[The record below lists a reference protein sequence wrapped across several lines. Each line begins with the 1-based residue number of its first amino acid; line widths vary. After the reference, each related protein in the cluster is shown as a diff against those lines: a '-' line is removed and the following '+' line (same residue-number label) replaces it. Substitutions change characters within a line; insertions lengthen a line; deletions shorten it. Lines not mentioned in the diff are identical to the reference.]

1 MLNEDAD
8 FELLDAVPYTSV
20 PLQLSVAWCHA
31 FPALTRRTSDQPPPR
46 TLSVVVSVV
55 LGSISYE
62 QVALASPQDA
72 GDIVPTPQY
81 FPSSHSLQAAP
92 AILLYVPAGQSVSA
106 PNLHCY
112 GKDKKGGNQKEGTC
126 RKKETFQLAALI
138 VAAVWVY
145 IF

>member
-1 MLNEDAD
+1 
-8 FELLDAVPYTSV
+8 
-20 PLQLSVAWCHA
+20 
-31 FPALTRRTSDQPPPR
+31 
-46 TLSVVVSVV
+46 
-55 LGSISYE
+55 
-62 QVALASPQDA
+62 VALASPQDA